1 MFPIPLAF
9 FNEFQSESMMISYF
23 NGEDCGVGMGDG
35 DGGGDG
41 GWGRHLNFP
50 PPLAIGMATVIFSSL
65 TLAIDCK
72 ERPISQLLWNSI
84 K

>member
-9 FNEFQSESMMISYF
+9 FNEFQSESMTISYF

-50 PPLAIGMATVIFSSL
+50 PPPGYRYGHCNIFVLDIGH
-65 TLAIDCK
+65 
-72 ERPISQLLWNSI
+72 
-84 K
+84 